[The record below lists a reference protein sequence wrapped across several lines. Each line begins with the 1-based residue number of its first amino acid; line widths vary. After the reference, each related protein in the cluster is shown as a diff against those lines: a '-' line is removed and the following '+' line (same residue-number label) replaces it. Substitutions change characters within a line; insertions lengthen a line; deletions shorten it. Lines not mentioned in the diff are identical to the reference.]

1 MGSQFIAIY
10 REAIVGSPN
19 PVRVLALVKYVPD
32 AQFDRH
38 IDPADHRMVRSESIL
53 SELDEYAVEA
63 ALQMKESSASG
74 SSVVALTVGPEA
86 AANAVKKALQM
97 GADEGI
103 HVTDEA
109 IAGSDAL
116 ATSRVLAAAIE
127 KVGPF
132 DVVVTGLSSTDA
144 ETSIVPAQLAERLGV
159 PLLSFATSV
168 EFEGSTVRIARDS
181 DAVSYVLEADVPL
194 VLSVTDQANEPRY
207 PNFKGIMAAKKKS
220 IETLSLS
227 DLGLTA
233 DHVGVAGSKTV
244 VVDSAE
250 RPARVGG
257 NVIMDDGEAG
267 LRLAEFILAQKVL

>member
-1 MGSQFIAIY
+1 M
-10 REAIVGSPN
+10 GSPN

-38 IDPADHRMVRSESIL
+38 IDPATHRMIRDESIL

-74 SSVVALTVGPEA
+74 STVVALTVGPEQ

-103 HVTDEA
+103 HITDSA
-109 IAGSDAL
+109 IQGSDAL

-127 KVGPF
+127 KAGPF
-132 DVVVTGLSSTDA
+132 DAVVTGLSSTDA
-144 ETSIVPAQLAERLGV
+144 ETSLVPAQLAERLGL

-168 EFEGSTVRIARDS
+168 ELNESTVRITRDA
-181 DAVSYVLEADVPL
+181 DAASYVLEADFPL

-207 PNFKGIMAAKKKS
+207 PNFKGIMAAKRKA
-220 IETLSLS
+220 IETLTLA
-227 DLGLTA
+227 DLGLTPEQ
-233 DHVGVAGSKTV
+233 VGAAGSKTV
-244 VVDSAE
+244 VVESAE

-257 NVIMDDGEAG
+257 NVITDDGEAG

>member
-1 MGSQFIAIY
+1 M
-10 REAIVGSPN
+10 GSPN

-38 IDPADHRMVRSESIL
+38 IDSAEHRMVRTESIL

-63 ALQMKESSASG
+63 ALQLKEASAAG
-74 SSVVALTVGPEA
+74 STVVALTVGPEQA
-86 AANAVKKALQM
+86 VNAVKKALQM

-103 HVTDEA
+103 HVSDPA

-127 KVGPF
+127 KAGPF
-132 DVVVTGLSSTDA
+132 DVVITGLSSTDA
-144 ETSIVPAQLAERLGV
+144 ETSLVPAQLAERLSV
-159 PLLSFATSV
+159 PLLSFANSV
-168 EFEGSTVRIARDS
+168 ELEGSTLRITRDS
-181 DAVSYVLEADVPL
+181 DAVSYVLEADLPA

-207 PNFKGIMAAKKKS
+207 PNFKGIMAAKRKTV
-220 IETLSLS
+220 ETLALA
-227 DLGLTA
+227 DLGVSA
-233 DHVGVAGSKTV
+233 DEVGTAGSRTV
-244 VVDSAE
+244 VVASEE

-257 NVIMDDGEAG
+257 NVITDDGEAG